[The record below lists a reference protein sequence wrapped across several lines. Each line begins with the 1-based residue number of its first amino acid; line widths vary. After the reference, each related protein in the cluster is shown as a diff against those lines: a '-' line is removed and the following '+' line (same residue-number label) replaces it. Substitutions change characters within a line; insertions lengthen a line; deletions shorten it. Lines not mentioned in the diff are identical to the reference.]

1 MTVAPSEHTIV
12 RSSTRKK
19 GGRTSLP
26 PRVSKRLVVAAP
38 AVVDRRRKSS
48 AGRTKPKAKAKGKLA
63 PTLLAE
69 VLRALPEGVFVARAR
84 WQRQGLQV
92 VFANERFCAMTGFS
106 EDELCTRTHAFLH
119 LDPAEVTRQQRWVR
133 TATVGRTYAA
143 EGYLTRRDGS
153 TLFAAWMFSPVCNA
167 RGRVT
172 HIAASYRDVT
182 EKRRLQEALIHAQRI
197 DAVGRLAGGVAHD
210 FNNLLSVINGYSE
223 ILADRLSKDE
233 RARHDLQEI
242 HEAGKKAAALTRQLL
257 AFSRRQSMDP
267 RVIDLNEVIQGNTD
281 LLSRLL
287 RPDKR
292 LNLALASDLGN
303 VRVDPAALQQ
313 VLLNLTLN
321 ARDALSPGGHL
332 TLSTARKEVKAG
344 LTNRRLTDMPPGR
357 YVQLS
362 VSDSGSGMD
371 EHVQAHLFEPFFT
384 TKPSGKGTGLG
395 LALVY
400 GVVQQSGGFIF
411 VHSAPGVGTT
421 FDIFLPEIHEP
432 ASARNPPLSTL
443 PVTGGRESI
452 LIVEEDAV
460 LRKMIAGILTAD
472 GYMVRSAATPGE
484 GLVEARR
491 ANTSI
496 QLVIVDCS
504 HPGGDAERLVRALLL
519 DRPDLRVLSTC
530 DNDTPAGISWMA
542 PEAQAHLAKPFT
554 LSTLLKVLR
563 TLLDAAPHESAEAV

>member
-1 MTVAPSEHTIV
+1 MTVAPTEQTVIRPSA
-12 RSSTRKK
+12 RKR
-19 GGRTSLP
+19 GGRTPLP
-26 PRVSKRLVVAAP
+26 PRVRERRAAAAP
-38 AVVDRRRKSS
+38 TVAPRPRKS
-48 AGRTKPKAKAKGKLA
+48 AVGPLKPKANAKLP
-63 PTLLAE
+63 PTLLAD
-69 VLRALPEGVFVARAR
+69 VLRALPEGVFVAQAR
-84 WQRQGLQV
+84 WRRQGLHV

-119 LDPAEVTRQQRWVR
+119 LDRAEIARQQRWVR
-133 TATVGRTYAA
+133 TVSVGRTYSA

-153 TLFAAWMFSPVCNA
+153 TLFAAWMFSAVCDA

-281 LLSRLL
+281 LLTRLL

-332 TLSTARKEVKAG
+332 TLSTSRKEVKPG

-421 FDIFLPEIHEP
+421 FDIFFPEIHEP
-432 ASARNPPLSTL
+432 ASARNPPLSAI

-472 GYMVRSAATPGE
+472 GYTVRSAATPAE

-491 ANTSI
+491 ADTPI
-496 QLVIVDCS
+496 QLTIVDCS
-504 HPGGDAERLVRALLL
+504 HPGRDAERLVRALLL
-519 DRPDLRVLSTC
+519 DRPELRVLSTC
-530 DNDTPAGISWMA
+530 DNEAPAGISSMA
-542 PEAQAHLAKPFT
+542 PETQAHLAKPFT

-563 TLLDAAPHESAEAV
+563 TLLDAAPRESAPAV